1 MDRYLQRTENKNILL
16 RPQPKKFK
24 PHKRQTTITSLSKV
38 VSLDSVQDLSVD
50 LKHLTQLFDAGTSD
64 IAPTQPG
71 PGTLRQQVA
80 ANKRAKWKEE
90 HDELEMSDD
99 GAGSSSSSVSGS
111 ISGSAASSSTPA
123 TSDTQLGARILSV
136 LKQLSGMHIA
146 LETLESTLVG
156 KVVKRL
162 TKPTKKTKRI
172 FPAAIVEKAKLLV
185 DKWRI
190 TAEEGLSR
198 RRRRK
203 ESGVDD
209 VVIPRGKR
217 AKLDFHFRR

>member
-16 RPQPKKFK
+16 KPKPKHFK

-38 VSLDSVQDLSVD
+38 VSLDSVQRLCDD

-64 IAPTQPG
+64 ITPTQPG
-71 PGTLRQQVA
+71 PGTLRQQA
-80 ANKRAKWKEE
+80 SANKRAKWKEE

-99 GAGSSSSSVSGS
+99 ETLSTTSGSSS
-111 ISGSAASSSTPA
+111 A
-123 TSDTQLGARILSV
+123 TITTNTTTTTTTATHLGTQILTI

-146 LETLESTLVG
+146 LETLETTLIG

-162 TKPTKKTKRI
+162 TKPTKNTKRI
-172 FPAAIVEKAKLLV
+172 FRSSIVEAAKNLV
-185 DKWRI
+185 NKWRL

-209 VVIPRGKR
+209 VVVPRGKK